1 MIKQKNCNS
10 LSFKRQGLRWKYQ
23 SYAVLFEVYRLM
35 QIISETFFSI
45 TAPKEPMELLLYY
58 TQYISFLKLFSLT
71 LHYFLPEFYSF
82 QSLATHN
89 LKK

>member
-45 TAPKEPMELLLYY
+45 TAPKVPMELLLYY
-58 TQYISFLKLFSLT
+58 TQYISLSLN
-71 LHYFLPEFYSF
+71 YFLWLCIISSLSF
-82 QSLATHN
+82 IVFSP
-89 LKK
+89 